1 MNGLSYALRVLKS
14 VFSPENES
22 LETYLES
29 KNPQDSKELNYWI
42 EQYEH
47 FDRIVKDNKHNTM
60 M

>member
-14 VFSPENES
+14 VFHPENES